1 MAQVDR
7 VEEHFRQQQN
17 WCRASPFMFQLH
29 QAMADNYRAKGII
42 ADLIADWPDNISRDA
57 VSLRL
62 AAALHLAA
70 LERPDTGLQAVYPA
84 AKPDWTMAEIWPLAD
99 RYLTDHVEDVRS
111 FIQSPPQTNEVN
123 RSLILLPGFLDVSVR
138 SGQPLH
144 LLELAA
150 SAGLNQNWDRYN
162 YFTNTWTRTGQS
174 DVTLKATWS
183 GPVPR
188 HLDHTPLIVSRAACD
203 LNPINVSDPAA
214 ARRLKAY
221 VGADQ
226 FERLTRL
233 EQAIALAREI
243 GGVPDQAD
251 AVDWLHKKLKQR
263 SRAGVTVI
271 YHSMFLHYPPENTR
285 RALLDLIAAAGEAA
299 TETAPLAWLCY
310 ESEGFFRGN
319 SQPGRLV
326 SHLTYWPGGETKVMA
341 ESDGHALSVTAV

>member
-7 VEEHFRQQQN
+7 VEEHFRQQQD

-42 ADLIADWPDNISRDA
+42 ADLIADWPDSISRDA

-111 FIQSPPQTNEVN
+111 FMQSPPQTNEVN

-162 YFTNTWTRTGQS
+162 YLTNTWTRTGQS
-174 DVTLKATWS
+174 DVTLKAAWS
-183 GPVPR
+183 GPVPQ
-188 HLDHTPLIVSRAACD
+188 HLDHTPLIASRAACD

-221 VGADQ
+221 VWADQ

-233 EQAIALAREI
+233 EQAIALARET

-310 ESEGFFRGN
+310 ESEVFFAATA
-319 SQPGRLV
+319 SP
-326 SHLTYWPGGETKVMA
+326 
-341 ESDGHALSVTAV
+341 DGWYHI